1 VIIMMHVL
9 RLAALASVLV
19 ASTVSVQAQNA
30 ACRDVQFSDDVL
42 SRFPKAPAS
51 CLDVIE
57 RDGQHYAVFK
67 AELQEVRG
75 NNLRVRIKNPDGSY
89 SATTSIATKP
99 GRKVLIDGKPYPVS
113 ELAAD
118 QELTAYVRVDRPM
131 IALPSATESEPLDV
145 VPFADDGP
153 VRVASS
159 GSPTMPHTASSLG
172 VVALLGQFSLA
183 VALAMTV
190 IRKRRK

>member
-1 VIIMMHVL
+1 MMHVL
-9 RLAALASVLV
+9 RLAALATVVV
-19 ASTVSVQAQNA
+19 ASTASVQAQNA
-30 ACRDVQFSDDVL
+30 ACKGVRFSEDVL
-42 SRFPKAPAS
+42 SRFPGAPAS

-57 RDGQHYAVFK
+57 RDGQQYAVFK
-67 AELQEVRG
+67 AQLEEVRG
-75 NNLRVRIKNPDGSY
+75 NNLRVRIKNPDGSN
-89 SATTSIATKP
+89 SAVTSIATKP

-131 IALPSATESEPLDV
+131 IALAPATESEPLDAV
-145 VPFADDGP
+145 AFADDGP
-153 VRVASS
+153 VRVAST

-183 VALAMTV
+183 VALAMALV
-190 IRKRRK
+190 RKRK